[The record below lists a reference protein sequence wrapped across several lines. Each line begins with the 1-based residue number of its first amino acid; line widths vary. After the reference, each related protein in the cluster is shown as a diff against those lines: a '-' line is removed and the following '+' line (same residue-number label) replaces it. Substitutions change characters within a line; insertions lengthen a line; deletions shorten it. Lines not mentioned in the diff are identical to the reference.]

1 MDRTDILNLRKPR
14 PVHAHATVS
23 DMIVGYLEQMGVE
36 YVFGVPGA
44 GIEPFY
50 DALARSGRLGG
61 PRVVTVRHEA
71 GAAFMA
77 DGYARETGRLG
88 VCVTTS
94 GPGAT
99 NMITG
104 VACAHEN
111 NVPILAISGQTAVT
125 SFGRRGIQESS
136 CTGINVVGMFRHC
149 TRYDSLISHPNQA
162 EHKLA
167 SAIMRA
173 SQSRGPVHLSI
184 PVDVQKAAVSSR
196 EQAYNLLRAFHRP
209 VAVDEFAR
217 HDLERLLEEARR
229 PVLVIGSGCLG
240 AARTVVKLAEC
251 LGAPYVVTPD
261 AKGAINPR
269 HPLYRGVLGFAGH
282 TKAWETLEA
291 ECDLIVVIGSALGEA
306 ASVGW
311 SKSLLNERLVHVDQI
326 EDNFLQSPMARL
338 HVRGD
343 LGMIFTSLVEHF
355 HERRTAALPVEPVR
369 IDQELGS
376 PSGMGGVSPPGLL
389 HRLSEVAPSNVR
401 VFADSGNSFAWAIH
415 CLEVEDRRERHQPL
429 PGVNK
434 VSPTFNERRG
444 RARSWLSVNTEFGAM
459 GWAIGAAIGSAM
471 ADRRGPVVC
480 LTGDGSY
487 LMNGQE
493 ITVAV
498 AEHLPVVFIVLNDS
512 ALGMVMHGQRMAKA
526 EQVGFEIPTV
536 DFALMAQ
543 ALGVPSHV
551 VRTDAE
557 LAALDF
563 DAILARRGPILI
575 DVRVDREV
583 QPPIGTRI
591 KILQRV

>member
-1 MDRTDILNLRKPR
+1 MDRPDFVALRRPR
-14 PVHAHATVS
+14 PIQTHMTVA
-23 DMIVGYLEQMGVE
+23 DMVVGYLEQLGVE

-50 DALARSGRLGG
+50 DALARSARLGG
-61 PRVVTVRHEA
+61 PRVVTTRHEA

-77 DGYARETGRLG
+77 DGYARQTGRLG
-88 VCVTTS
+88 VCISTS

-111 NVPILAISGQTAVT
+111 NVPILAVSGQTALT

-149 TRYDSLISHPNQA
+149 TRYDSLISHPHQA

-167 SAIMRA
+167 SAVMRA
-173 SQSRGPVHLSI
+173 GQARGPVHLSI
-184 PVDVQKAAVSSR
+184 PVDVQKAPLSHG

-217 HDLERLLEEARR
+217 QDLEQLLEEARR

-240 AARTVVKLAEC
+240 AARTIVKLAEC
-251 LGAPYVVTPD
+251 LDAPFVVTPD
-261 AKGAINPR
+261 AKGTINPR

-282 TKAWETLEA
+282 ATAWETLEK
-291 ECDLIVVIGSALGEA
+291 ECDLIIVVGSALGEA

-311 SKSLLNERLVHVDQI
+311 SKALLNERLVHVDQI

-343 LGMIFTSLVEHF
+343 LTMIFTGLVEHF
-355 HERRTAALPVEPVR
+355 RERRTAQASEAIRIEQEPG
-369 IDQELGS
+369 L
-376 PSGMGGVSPPGLL
+376 PSGSGGVSPPGLL
-389 HRLSEVAPSNVR
+389 HRLSEVVPSSIR

-415 CLEVEDRRERHQPL
+415 CFDVEDRRDQHQPL
-429 PGVNK
+429 PGTTVFSD
-434 VSPTFNERRG
+434 VHERRG
-444 RARSWLSVNTEFGAM
+444 RARSWLNVNTEFGAM

-536 DFALMAQ
+536 DFGLLAQ

-551 VRTDAE
+551 VRSDAE
-557 LAALDF
+557 LAELDF
-563 DAILARRGPILI
+563 GAIFARRGPTLI
-575 DVRVDREV
+575 DVRVDGEV

-591 KILQRV
+591 KILQRL